1 MVAKS
6 SLIGNPEIRKDAAG
20 KVNGAAQYTAD
31 LPLQNVISGVMVRS
45 PHHHARILFI
55 NKEAALQLPG
65 VLAVLTAA
73 DVPGQKTFGLIPDQ
87 PVLAGEEVRHIGE
100 PVALVIAVDRA
111 IAQQAAAR
119 VVVEYAPLPAVLEPQ
134 QALAPGAALVH
145 PSGNLLSQ
153 YNVESGSLEDGFAAA
168 DVIMEE
174 TFSVQRVAPGYM
186 EPENSLARYN
196 PDGTL
201 SVWVSSQEP
210 FVDRLCIAA
219 VLGLPVER
227 IQVLST
233 VIGGAFGGKEDSSM
247 AILTALAAWS
257 IKGTVRIV
265 NNRRES
271 FVAHPKR
278 HPAQIHLKIGA
289 KKDGTLVALQG
300 QVWMNTG
307 AYASYGPAVGS
318 LLTEMVTGSYRIPNV
333 SIETKVIYTHT
344 PYSGAMR
351 GFGSPQAHFAIE
363 SAVDMLAERLGMD
376 AAELR
381 RKNILRQGDVL
392 PTRVQIN
399 ETALGMAPI
408 LERAMAA
415 RERLRLLPSTPGKI
429 SGVGLA
435 LAMQS
440 MGLGAKVLDRSEHRL
455 EWLPDG
461 RVLIHLGTPE
471 LGQGLVTVAEQ
482 ITAEA
487 LGLPFDQ
494 VITAPF
500 DTQDVPDGG
509 AACASRMTFLVGNA
523 MLAGAVL
530 LQKELICSAA
540 SLLKLPPE
548 KLSYQ
553 QGTVLLPDGR
563 ALPAS
568 EFASRAA
575 EQGKPIQA
583 QAAATFPYPEAS
595 TPQHLPI
602 GMPHVKYV
610 FAAQV
615 ARVEVD
621 PELGTVEVKDMVAIH
636 DLGKVINRRAAEGQI
651 EGGVVMGVGY
661 ALYENMP
668 LKPNG
673 QWVDSFSEYL
683 LPTSLDIP
691 LNLDV
696 QLLEYP
702 ELDGPFGAKGLAEI
716 CLVPTAPAIAN
727 AVYDA
732 VKVRVTDLP
741 ISAEKLAAA
750 LQRPV

>member
-1 MVAKS
+1 MSTAS
-6 SLIGNPEIRKDAAG
+6 SILGNPEIRKDAAG
-20 KVNGAAQYTAD
+20 KTNGTALYTAD
-31 LPLQNVISGVMVRS
+31 LPLQNTVSGVMVRS
-45 PHHHARILFI
+45 PHHHASILSI
-55 NKEAALQLPG
+55 NKQPALQLPG

-87 PVLAGEEVRHIGE
+87 PVLAGDEVRHIGE
-100 PVALVIAVDRA
+100 PVALVIAADRTT
-111 IAQQAAAR
+111 AQRAAQC
-119 VVVEYAPLPAVLEPQ
+119 VEVAYEPLPAVLDAQ
-134 QALAPGAALVH
+134 AALAPDAIPVH
-145 PSGNLLSQ
+145 PGGNLLSQ
-153 YNVESGSLEDGFAAA
+153 FNLDSGSLEEGFAAA
-168 DVIMEE
+168 DVILEE
-174 TFSVQRVAPGYM
+174 TFSVPRVAPAYM

-210 FVDRLCIAA
+210 FIDRLCIAA
-219 VLGLPVER
+219 VLGLPPER

-247 AILTALAAWS
+247 AILAALAAWS
-257 IKGTVRIV
+257 IKGTVRLV
-265 NNRRES
+265 NHRRES

-278 HPAQIHLKIGA
+278 HPAQVHLKIGA
-289 KKDGTLVALQG
+289 AKDGTLLALQG
-300 QVWMNTG
+300 EVCMNTG

-318 LLTEMVTGSYRIPNV
+318 LLTEMVTGPYRIPNV
-333 SIETKVIYTHT
+333 SVETKVVYTHT

-363 SAVDMLAERLGMD
+363 SALDMLAERLGMD

-381 RKNILRQGDVL
+381 RKNILHQGDVL
-392 PTRVQIN
+392 PSRVKVN
-399 ETALGMAPI
+399 ETALGLAPI
-408 LERAMAA
+408 LERAVAA
-415 RERLRLLPSTPGKI
+415 RDRLKQLPAAPGKV

-440 MGLGAKVLDRSEHRL
+440 MGLGAKVPDRSEHRL

-461 RVLIHLGTPE
+461 RILIHLGATD
-471 LGQGLVTVAEQ
+471 LGQGLATVAEQ

-487 LGLPFDQ
+487 LGLPFDR

-500 DTQDVPDGG
+500 DTNDVPDGG
-509 AACASRMTFLVGNA
+509 VTCASRMTYLVGNA
-523 MLAGAVL
+523 MLAGVAAL
-530 LQKELICSAA
+530 KKEMLNYAS
-540 SLLKLPPE
+540 SLLDLPPK
-548 KLSYQ
+548 KLTYER
-553 QGTVLLPDGR
+553 GTILLPDGDT
-563 ALPAS
+563 LPAS

-575 EQGKPIQA
+575 EQGKPLQA
-583 QAAATFPYPEAS
+583 QAVAIFPYPEAT
-595 TPQHLPI
+595 TPQHLPA
-602 GMPHVKYV
+602 GMPHVKYI

-615 ARVEVD
+615 VRVEVD
-621 PELGTVEVKDMVAIH
+621 PELGTVEVKDLVAIH
-636 DLGKVINRRAAEGQI
+636 DVGKVINRLTAEGQI
-651 EGGVVMGVGY
+651 EGGVVMGIGY
-661 ALYENMP
+661 ALYEDMS

-683 LPTSLDIP
+683 LPTSLDVP
-691 LNLDV
+691 FNLDV

-732 VKVRVTDLP
+732 VKVRVKDLP
-741 ISAEKLAAA
+741 ITPEKLAVA
-750 LQRPV
+750 LQQPV